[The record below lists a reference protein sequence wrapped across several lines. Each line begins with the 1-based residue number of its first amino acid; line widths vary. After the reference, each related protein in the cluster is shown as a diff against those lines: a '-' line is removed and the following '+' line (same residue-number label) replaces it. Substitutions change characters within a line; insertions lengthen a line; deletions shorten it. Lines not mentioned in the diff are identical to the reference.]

1 MSQPSTTLDL
11 FETLPPTE
19 RVARLR
25 KEVERHQHAYYVLDN
40 PTIPDVD
47 FDALFRALEAVE
59 AAHPELF
66 DPASP
71 TQRVGGVAQSK
82 FAPAK
87 HLRPMLSL
95 SNAFEDEEVSDF
107 DRRTREGLEG
117 DDTVEYAVE
126 PKFDGLAMSLTYEDG
141 LLVRGATRGDGE
153 TGEDVTAN
161 VRTIRNVPLS
171 IRDACQE
178 LGIPVPRLMEV
189 RGETLMARKDFEK
202 VNEELR
208 ASGAQTLANPRNAA
222 AGSMRQLDSR
232 ITAKRRLS
240 FFTYALGV
248 VDGFDRG
255 DSHDAS
261 MKILSKLGFQ
271 VTDLA
276 EVVVGQAGLLDY
288 YNRIGRARD
297 SLPFDI
303 DGVVYKVNRYD
314 QQEKLGWISR
324 SPRWAVAHKYP
335 AQEAMTPLLDIEIQI
350 GRTGSAT
357 PVARL
362 EPVSVGGVMVANA
375 TLHNLDE
382 IRRKDVRI
390 GDMVIVRR
398 AGDVIPEV
406 VGPVL
411 EKRPAHAREF
421 VMPDCCPACSSAIVR
436 PEGEAVARCSGGFAC
451 MEQRKGGLSH
461 FVHRRAMDIDGLG
474 DVHLENAAETGL
486 IQTPADLYR
495 LSVEQWCSLPR
506 MGAKLATRI
515 VEQVEASKTRPL
527 ARFLFALGIRQVG
540 ETTAKD
546 LARHFGSLD
555 ALMSASADD
564 LEKVDG
570 VGEVVAASIVSHFAN
585 PTNRAI
591 VDDMLALGVA
601 PEHSGPVAGGGAVD
615 FTGKT
620 FVLTGTLPSMGRD
633 EAQALIE
640 AVGGKVSSSVS
651 KKTSYVVA
659 GAEAGSKLAK
669 AQELG
674 VTVLDEEGLIA
685 LLKGPQADA
694 EPAAPSRG
702 PKF

>member
-66 DPASP
+66 DPTSP

-240 FFTYALGV
+240 FFAYALGV

-276 EVVVGQAGLLDY
+276 EVVVGQDGLLDY

-411 EKRPAHAREF
+411 EKRPANAREF

-506 MGAKLATRI
+506 MGAKVATRI

-555 ALMSASADD
+555 ALMSATADD